1 MGLIRR
7 HLMWQ
12 VTSCN
17 FCLFCLEEKDFSL
30 SHKCSYL
37 EGTLGY
43 ISPELSR
50 TGKAST
56 SSDVFAFGVV
66 MLEIACGRKPV
77 LPRAS
82 ESEMVLTD
90 WVLECWENGDILQV
104 VDQRIGQEYIEE
116 QVKLVL
122 KLGLLCSH
130 PVAAIRP
137 NMSSIIQF
145 LDSVAQLPHN
155 LLDIMSAQ
163 EINRGAQISCEAGN
177 SPQSSSLASL
187 TFTESFV
194 SHGR

>member
-1 MGLIRR
+1 
-7 HLMWQ
+7 
-12 VTSCN
+12 
-17 FCLFCLEEKDFSL
+17 
-30 SHKCSYL
+30 
-37 EGTLGY
+37 
-43 ISPELSR
+43 
-50 TGKAST
+50 
-56 SSDVFAFGVV
+56 

-90 WVLECWENGDILQV
+90 WVLECWENGDIMQV
-104 VDQRIGQEYIEE
+104 VDQRIGQEYIED
-116 QVKLVL
+116 QVVLVL

-137 NMSSIIQF
+137 NMSSVIQF

-155 LLDIMSAQ
+155 LLELMSAQ
-163 EINRGAQISCEAGN
+163 EINRGAQVSGEAAD
-177 SPQSSSLASL
+177 SPESSSVASL